1 LSDPPDRNTTMVTLS
16 SFLQIAGLA
25 SLWISSLHGFAVQ
38 PNHHLR
44 TPTTTCRHA
53 EGTTSSSSPR
63 MGELTPP
70 EQRVYDLLIE
80 IHESPYSFRVVVV
93 GAGAILETT
102 AKLGPVLKVTQ
113 QPSTGSNLMT
123 LASEDQSFEFHV
135 RLSQVSKMVLTSR
148 ETPQK
153 TLRLLRLL
161 NASGDSMCTVILADD
176 SEAAAEW
183 FEGMLSKYGSDIQ
196 L

>member
-1 LSDPPDRNTTMVTLS
+1 MATLS
-16 SFLQIAGLA
+16 SFLRILGLA
-25 SLWISSLHGFAVQ
+25 SLWISSLHGFVVR
-38 PNHHLR
+38 PNAPRTFPSTAEH
-44 TPTTTCRHA
+44 TPTTCQLSA
-53 EGTTSSSSPR
+53 EGATSSSSPR

-80 IHESPYSFRVVVV
+80 LHESPYSFRVVVV

-102 AKLGPVLKVTQ
+102 ATLGPVLKVTQ

-123 LASEDQSFEFHV
+123 FASEDQSFEFHV
-135 RLSQVSKMVLTSR
+135 RLSHVSKMVLTSR
-148 ETPQK
+148 ETPNK

-161 NASGDSMCTVILADD
+161 NAAGDSMCSVILADD
-176 SEAAAEW
+176 SEAAADW
-183 FEGMLSKYGSDIQ
+183 FEAMLSKHGSDIQ